1 MKLQQKIAM
10 ALCAFYLISVIGVA
24 MNMHF
29 CSGKLAEVSF
39 KKAAGCGAC
48 KSESKSAK
56 NNKCCKDTAVEA
68 KIKDSHKGEAKVNL
82 PQDFSIELFLGPVV
96 SELFKI
102 ILPNTTGEGVNKA
115 PPLSSVVSLHIL
127 HCVFRN

>member
-39 KKAAGCGAC
+39 KKTAGCGAC
-48 KSESKSAK
+48 KSESKYAK
-56 NNKCCKDTAVEA
+56 SEKCCQDTAVEA
-68 KIKDSHKGEAKVNL
+68 KIKDSHKGETKVSL
-82 PQDFSIELFLGPVV
+82 PQDFSIELFFGPVV
-96 SELFKI
+96 SELFKV
-102 ILPNTTGEGVNKA
+102 ILPNTTGGNVNKA
-115 PPLSSVVSLHIL
+115 PPLSSIISLHIL

>member
-1 MKLQQKIAM
+1 MRQKIAM

-29 CSGKLAEVSF
+29 CSGKLSEISF
-39 KKAAGCGAC
+39 KKPAGCGAC
-48 KSESKSAK
+48 KSESKYAK
-56 NNKCCKDTAVEA
+56 TNNCCKNTAVDA
-68 KIKDSHKGEAKVNL
+68 KIKDSHKGETKVKL

-96 SELFKI
+96 SELFKL
-102 ILPNTTGEGVNKA
+102 ILPNTSAGSTNKA
-115 PPLSSVVSLHIL
+115 PPLSSIFSLHIL